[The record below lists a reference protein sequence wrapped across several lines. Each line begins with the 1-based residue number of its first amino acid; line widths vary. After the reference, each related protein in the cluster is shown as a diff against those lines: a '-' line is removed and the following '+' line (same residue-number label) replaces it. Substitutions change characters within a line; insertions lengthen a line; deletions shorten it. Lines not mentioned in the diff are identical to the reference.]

1 MKYLNIER
9 KMENNLDTKII
20 DVPPAPQPVG
30 EIIYKTPKK
39 VFKSKYYNEVSMA
52 FEAEFD
58 IYQEEEIDWGVWYE
72 YFIHKDF
79 MYCYKPMLENIL
91 KSDLEN
97 IENDKNNQGLK
108 QKFIDFINLAKETL
122 SESYSLEKIPGV
134 PFKSL
139 EELKKSVIGKIEGIP
154 NLVSETPQFF
164 QFEKPK
170 GELITPQNLTKETL
184 LSIKKTFKGNINPF
198 FTEMSECLFDNNGK
212 ICCVDLLAFSE
223 NEYFKYGIIL
233 NTITDDDSFSTK
245 YNYFFPFEK
254 IELEKENSI
263 KKIISYIS
271 NSDGN
276 EKETIVVYL

>member
-1 MKYLNIER
+1 
-9 KMENNLDTKII
+9 MENNLDTKII

-39 VFKSKYYNEVSMA
+39 VFKSKYQNEVSMA

-72 YFIHKDF
+72 YFTHKDF

-97 IENDKNNQGLK
+97 IENDKTK
-108 QKFIDFINLAKETL
+108 QDFINFINLTKETL
-122 SESYSLEKIPGV
+122 TETHSLEKIPGASLKNIEEV
-134 PFKSL
+134 KSI
-139 EELKKSVIGKIEGIP
+139 VIGKVDGIP
-154 NLVSETPQFF
+154 NLISETPQFF

-184 LSIKKTFKGNINPF
+184 LSIKETFKGNINPF
-198 FTEMSECLFDNNGK
+198 FTEMSECLFNDNGK

-223 NEYFKYGIIL
+223 NEHFKYGIIL
-233 NTITDDDSFSTK
+233 NTITDDDVFSTK
-245 YNYFFPFEK
+245 YNYFFPFEQ
-254 IELEKENSI
+254 IESEKENNI
-263 KKIISYIS
+263 KKIISFIS

-276 EKETIVVYL
+276 EKETVIVYL